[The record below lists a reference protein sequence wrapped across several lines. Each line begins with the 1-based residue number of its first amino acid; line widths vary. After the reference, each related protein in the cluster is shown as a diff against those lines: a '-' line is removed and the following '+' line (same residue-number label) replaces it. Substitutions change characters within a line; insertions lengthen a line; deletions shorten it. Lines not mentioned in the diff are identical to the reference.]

1 MKRTTPSRLAGALSS
16 YLLVLGLCPFPGQA
30 HAGEVSVNGAPA
42 LGAAPALAPLALP
55 SLSLQSPADLGG
67 TSLSGEAL
75 PAGVLPAQVPA
86 AMGESA
92 QALGAQLPMAAILS
106 QPAVPAEAPA
116 PEAKPTAS
124 AQIHAL
130 AASAVNSQG
139 QAEGGAKAQNAAAAA
154 FDGQASINKDAAP
167 AGIGGGDGGSINGGN
182 GGNGGNFNGGS
193 SGDDGHLGRL
203 YPRVVMIL
211 DPLTGPASDKLVS
224 RIEALA
230 DQGVRVVFVTPRP
243 DKGENSA
250 EDVLISKLKVR
261 TTKYPVVVVTYN
273 GSRVHV
279 RNSRAENPKPLLD
292 DEPGFAA
299 PTIERFRKIN
309 AAVSAKLKVKGQAQ
323 EFSLPNEDG
332 AYIYGVDL
340 PKNADVNVWLSEY
353 NRSMREG
360 GLKYKFEAGQ
370 RADGRPYLFTQS
382 TALRLNTGR
391 IFKAVEAQY
400 PELKENLKPSE
411 VLILGDPRKTTR
423 FLGSLK
429 GAGYL
434 IHGVTDGQSLETA
447 LGAVLGHEAL
457 EKVSVIRSQLRSYAE
472 WLDAREKY
480 GSAPRTGGGG
490 GGRVMPAGLSRYYRD
505 LGFYRG
511 IIMYDLMGRL
521 YHSIRKGQYH
531 EASPEA
537 AQDLLE
543 RMWKYPLAN
552 GVRISPE
559 MEAARHTKRWQQL
572 NKGYLDTAKQWLRN
586 YYYRN
591 FKDYPHNV
599 SEQVVGTMINL
610 ARDSKN
616 SVTVEYASP
625 YTGRR
630 YMVRVLP
637 ARMNIERD
645 DKGWV
650 LVADVYRTGKE
661 PYQSEFEDSVE
672 TSLVARAALAGYA
685 DFHDGKWWV
694 NDESDPRVEVRFHYM
709 TRDLSVVQTPEQ
721 IEAKSAEVT
730 SLIEKMLA
738 DTEFLAHWEAQEAQ
752 NAKVAS
758 GAQKAADKRASRRA
772 EKVRLNKT
780 RAARGKKGQ
789 GK

>member
-1 MKRTTPSRLAGALSS
+1 MKRLTPSRLPGACYAS
-16 YLLVLGLCPFPGQA
+16 LLVLGLSPFPLQV
-30 HAGEVSVNGAPA
+30 HAVEAGAPEIPA
-42 LGAAPALAPLALP
+42 LGAAPMPLAGAP
-55 SLSLQSPADLGG
+55 VAHIENPADIGG
-67 TSLSGEAL
+67 ISVSQPGATIPAAEVPTIPAAQAL
-75 PAGVLPAQVPA
+75 EVPTAQAQAPVAGVAVGAENAAAMAAPAAVPA
-86 AMGESA
+86 ASATGEVHALSA
-92 QALGAQLPMAAILS
+92 ASQDQQGRASGGEQSRQAAATTFDGSSSKSGA
-106 QPAVPAEAPA
+106 PAV
-116 PEAKPTAS
+116 
-124 AQIHAL
+124 
-130 AASAVNSQG
+130 AAG
-139 QAEGGAKAQNAAAAA
+139 
-154 FDGQASINKDAAP
+154 D
-167 AGIGGGDGGSINGGN
+167 GGDGNGGSIGNNGN
-182 GGNGGNFNGGS
+182 GGDG
-193 SGDDGHLGRL
+193 SGDEGRLGRS

-211 DPLTGPASDKLVS
+211 DPLAGPASDKLVS
-224 RIEALA
+224 LVESLA
-230 DQGVRVVFVTPRP
+230 DHGVRVVFVTPRP

-250 EDVLISKLKVR
+250 DEVLVSKLKVR
-261 TTKYPVVVVTYN
+261 TTKYPVIVVTYN

-279 RNSRAENPKPLLD
+279 RNSKAENPKPLLD
-292 DEPGFAA
+292 DETGFPA
-299 PTIERFRKIN
+299 PTIERFRKMN
-309 AAVSAKLKVKGQAQ
+309 SAVAAKFKMKGQVR
-323 EFSLPNEDG
+323 EFTLPDAEG

-340 PKNADVNVWLSEY
+340 PKGADAAAWASAY
-353 NRSMREG
+353 NRSLRET
-360 GLKYKFEAGQ
+360 GLNYRFEAGQ

-400 PELKENLKPSE
+400 PDLKENLKPSE
-411 VLILGDPRKTTR
+411 VLILGNPNKTTR
-423 FLGSLK
+423 FLSSLK

-434 IHGVTDGQSLETA
+434 IHGVTDGESLERA

-457 EKVSVIRSQLRSYAE
+457 EKVSVNRSQLRSYAE
-472 WLDAREKY
+472 WLDAKERW
-480 GSAPRTGGGG
+480 GTPRRGEGAGGGG
-490 GGRVMPAGLSRYYRD
+490 GYGVPSAHARYYRD

-521 YHSIRKGQYH
+521 YHSIRKGQYQ

-537 AQDLLE
+537 AIDLLE
-543 RMWKYPLAN
+543 RMWRNPLAN

-559 MEAARHTKRWQQL
+559 MESARHSKRWQQFQR
-572 NKGYLDTAKQWLRN
+572 GYLDTSKQWLRN
-586 YYYRN
+586 YYARN

-645 DKGWV
+645 DKGNV

-672 TSLVARAALAGYA
+672 TSLVAKAALAGYA

-694 NDESDPRVEVRFHYM
+694 NDEPNPRVEVRFHYM
-709 TRDLSVVQTPEQ
+709 TRDLSVIQTPEQ

-730 SLIEKMLA
+730 ALVEKMMA
-738 DTEFLAHWEAQEAQ
+738 DPEFLNHWEEQERQ
-752 NAKVAS
+752 NAKVAT
-758 GAQKAADKRASRRA
+758 GAQKAADKRAANRA
-772 EKVRLNKT
+772 ERQKLNKT
-780 RAARGKKGQ
+780 RTARGKKGQ
-789 GK
+789 GN